1 VEETNEGIEVLEEG
15 DEDVDEMRERER
27 VSRRKE

>member
-1 VEETNEGIEVLEEG
+1 VEETNEGIEALEAG
-15 DEDVDEMRERER
+15 DEDTSKMRER